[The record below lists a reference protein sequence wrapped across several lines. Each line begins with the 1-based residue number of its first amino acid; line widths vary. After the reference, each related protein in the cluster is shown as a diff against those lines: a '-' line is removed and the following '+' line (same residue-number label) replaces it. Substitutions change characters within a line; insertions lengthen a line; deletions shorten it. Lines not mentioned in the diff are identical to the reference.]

1 MSEEIAVSTRGEL
14 VRGRMV
20 CGGSVTVDCR
30 TDGTDRLIG
39 AGRNEQLTHERRE
52 NDEPHGDE
60 AKPCDSVF
68 MGAELHGSSKIFQDS
83 IHRMAGLHSTF
94 LMRAISGK
102 GPDRPDRCV
111 VG

>member
-1 MSEEIAVSTRGEL
+1 MMSEEIAVSTRRDL

-30 TDGTDRLIG
+30 TNGTDRFIG
-39 AGRNEQLTHERRE
+39 AGRNAQLTHERRE

-68 MGAELHGSSKIFQDS
+68 VGAELHG
-83 IHRMAGLHSTF
+83 
-94 LMRAISGK
+94 
-102 GPDRPDRCV
+102 
-111 VG
+111 